1 MKYVAQVVKEEND
14 NNFLLASISY
24 QAATQ
29 VPRGGTGEIPLKYIY
44 FGYSDFDIPPY
55 LVAHKEPD
63 SSRWGINDDEIYNTF
78 EEARL
83 AFFNKLF
90 A

>member
-1 MKYVAQVVKEEND
+1 MKYVAQIVREKGN
-14 NNFLLASISY
+14 NNFLLASITD

-29 VPRGGTGEIPLKYIY
+29 IPRGATNDIPIKYIY
-44 FGYSDFDIPPY
+44 FGYSDFDVPPY
-55 LVAHKEPD
+55 LVAYNEPD
-63 SSRWGINDDEIYNTF
+63 GSRWGINDDEIYNTF
-78 EEARL
+78 EEARI